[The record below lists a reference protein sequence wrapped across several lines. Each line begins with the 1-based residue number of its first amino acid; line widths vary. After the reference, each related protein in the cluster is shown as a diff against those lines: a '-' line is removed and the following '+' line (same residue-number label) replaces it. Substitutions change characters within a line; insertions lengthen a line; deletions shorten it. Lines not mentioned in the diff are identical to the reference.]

1 MEINIYQ
8 LKNGEI
14 TLSGTLVTEEPNT
27 LQNHKSATFTI
38 EEKQLTLYFEL
49 NKNGDGIQQYSWVY
63 YKDKEGNLYKL
74 VDYNLGAGPEWE
86 KHFFWDS
93 FNGTNFTLV
102 GSDSLW
108 VDAPPPIGMILGSY
122 QSHAGNVGANPLQSQ
137 YSTYPHKGKHLS
149 DFRNGAELTFNLG
162 EGSHSSFQVIYGG
175 QNGLGAREYEENKEK
190 FDELFPNYD
199 YSTGREGP
207 GGSNDHIVNI
217 NFKGPAEG
225 EGKTEFRFS
234 GIFGGRGAQHGWL
247 ASASN
252 NKVIFAPDE
261 STPDARLKVIVTPD
275 WMKGY
280 IFGGEAWNASENLVY
295 LENVDMKNLDTQ
307 LGIVGGRGNEA
318 FHLLDSEDL
327 RKDGYTMLPE
337 EASGMAVHNVV
348 IIKDSTIGN
357 LTQEDEDQ
365 NYENKSANIYGGYS
379 LGTANNNIVSVE
391 NSTINGHI
399 YGGFE
404 LLNKLEETLEDTWGA
419 GARALHRNLVS
430 LHNVNMVGTS
440 AVHGSA
446 TGNTKLTELEKDHK
460 VANED
465 LLETISGRRGV
476 AYLAGENHMSSAYV
490 RYVHFGQYY
499 DNNYLLDTENVRKI
513 ELEQSYYPHHRDE
526 VSGESPAYLEGV
538 IYTNN
543 PLNYW
548 DDQNKSFNEE
558 KFKKEKIEIGQQVAG
573 SYLFVRS
580 GIHSSLDKRD
590 ETQSDFRKGQHN
602 FWVGTYANLTNHV
615 GGDGK
620 SLNAQIKLFDTEGT
634 GDKKTEVVNHE
645 YQNGELSLLTHDD
658 GMIVTQ
664 LTKSNGEKY
673 SLLDSIQHDDGY
685 HGRVL
690 YLSVNNGYD
699 ENGDP
704 VASVD
709 INFSK
714 IREFRRTQFNE
725 NFNAH
730 GNTLVGVSIYG
741 DSNVH
746 FLSPDKK
753 DTSDSA
759 TLESLSFDV
768 PGFQITQGNQVV
780 GTATYSFF
788 KYLRFDGKIVDEDQ
802 SQEGSTEVQ
811 VLAKE
816 TLANDQDDVESTSG
830 RIYTDPEQEGGD
842 GLAYWLKSVDVHDG
856 KMLTLYGLTDEYK
869 PEEGL
874 SEEEARGRYTL
885 SASLHGKGGVL
896 VPDSNTVIIGDSK
909 SPYLR
914 SAEDS
919 LSDYYGPTIVGKK
932 ATLTQELN
940 SALGNTYLLD
950 VSNEGQYQLHQHK
963 QTVGGL
969 EESTNATIDLG
980 EKGHL
985 TVQKNSEKA
994 SAIAHINGSVEGE
1007 DNSILT
1013 VNNGYLVS
1021 TAPSS
1026 DFYGTFELKGATTGV
1041 FESNKSAHHAKV
1053 KIDKAATLFLNSA
1066 QPYEAKAE
1074 TSSFL
1079 GGRANDAAPVPDHE
1093 LNNTS
1098 SIERK
1103 IVYTDAMQ
1111 NDGNLYL
1118 SKGMSVDNLNEY
1130 HIGSRDGEKAYQS
1143 QQGNIHYS
1151 IVMNSDDSPTDFVQ
1165 AHGDAAGESFLYFS
1179 NWEGSKG
1186 ARTKEGIP
1194 VYFIDGKSNL
1204 TLKLGAPAAAG
1215 AYYYDLISREDGT
1228 KWYLVNNET
1237 NLRSESG
1244 SYINNMQSIA
1254 WMEMRLHDRY
1264 GQSHWIDRFE
1274 GSEKEYAGWVRQVG
1288 VHSHNKVGGG
1298 KVKIHSLTGL
1308 TQAGLDLYRTHFN
1321 EEYDLGA
1328 HFGVFAG
1335 ALYNKAKSKSL
1346 YTFKS
1351 QVDGYALGIYGTL
1364 FGGNGPDEKFYVD
1377 SWLSWGNYDNKIY
1390 GPLPEFKYKSRGW
1403 TASVEAGYHINLGE
1417 TGEKPDDYLL
1427 WTLQPQAQV
1436 IWNGVRSKDAVD
1448 STHTRYEA
1456 IGDKNGTL
1464 RLGARLNADHEGK
1477 WVMALE
1483 GNWIHRFK
1491 DIGVKMN
1498 GKKIFA
1504 DGGRNVGEARVIYEG
1519 HLSQNLLGWSTL
1531 TYRKGSHGFHEESA
1545 QIGVRYMF

>member
-1 MEINIYQ
+1 M
-8 LKNGEI
+8 
-14 TLSGTLVTEEPNT
+14 
-27 LQNHKSATFTI
+27 
-38 EEKQLTLYFEL
+38 
-49 NKNGDGIQQYSWVY
+49 
-63 YKDKEGNLYKL
+63 
-74 VDYNLGAGPEWE
+74 
-86 KHFFWDS
+86 
-93 FNGTNFTLV
+93 
-102 GSDSLW
+102 
-108 VDAPPPIGMILGSY
+108 
-122 QSHAGNVGANPLQSQ
+122 
-137 YSTYPHKGKHLS
+137 
-149 DFRNGAELTFNLG
+149 
-162 EGSHSSFQVIYGG
+162 
-175 QNGLGAREYEENKEK
+175 
-190 FDELFPNYD
+190 
-199 YSTGREGP
+199 
-207 GGSNDHIVNI
+207 
-217 NFKGPAEG
+217 
-225 EGKTEFRFS
+225 
-234 GIFGGRGAQHGWL
+234 
-247 ASASN
+247 
-252 NKVIFAPDE
+252 
-261 STPDARLKVIVTPD
+261 
-275 WMKGY
+275 
-280 IFGGEAWNASENLVY
+280 
-295 LENVDMKNLDTQ
+295 
-307 LGIVGGRGNEA
+307 
-318 FHLLDSEDL
+318 
-327 RKDGYTMLPE
+327 
-337 EASGMAVHNVV
+337 
-348 IIKDSTIGN
+348 
-357 LTQEDEDQ
+357 
-365 NYENKSANIYGGYS
+365 
-379 LGTANNNIVSVE
+379 SVE
-391 NSTINGHI
+391 NSIINGHI

-404 LLNKLEETLEDTWGA
+404 LLNKLAETETDQHGK

-430 LHNVNMVGTS
+430 LHNVKLVGTS
-440 AVHGSA
+440 AIHGSA
-446 TGNTKLTELEKDHK
+446 TGNTTETELEKDHK
-460 VANED
+460 VADED
-465 LLETISGRRGV
+465 DLKTISGRRGV
-476 AYLAGENHMSSAYV
+476 AYLAGENSMSSAYV

-499 DNNYLLDTENVRKI
+499 DNNYLLDTEKVSKI

-526 VSGESPAYLEGV
+526 VSGESPAYLDGV

-543 PLNYW
+543 PVNHYYW
-548 DDQNKSFNEE
+548 DSQENKP
-558 KFKKEKIEIGQQVAG
+558 KVQKIEIGQQVAG

-580 GIHSSLDKRD
+580 GIHSSLMRRD
-590 ETQSDFRKGQHN
+590 DTQSPLRDKQHN

-615 GGDGK
+615 GGDGT
-620 SLNAQIKLFDTEGT
+620 SLNAQINLFNTKEYGV
-634 GDKKTEVVNHE
+634 KTEKVNHE
-645 YQNGELSLLTHDD
+645 YQNGDLSLLTHDD

-699 ENGDP
+699 EEEHL
-704 VASVD
+704 VSAVD
-709 INFSK
+709 IDFSK
-714 IREFRRTQFNE
+714 IREFRSTQFNQ

-730 GNTLVGVSIYG
+730 GNTLIGVSIYG
-741 DSNVH
+741 DPTVH
-746 FLSPDKK
+746 TKQPSAK
-753 DTSDSA
+753 DADVTA
-759 TLESLSFDV
+759 TLQDLSIPV
-768 PGFQITQGNQVV
+768 SGFQIEQGGQIV

-788 KYLRFDGKIVDEDQ
+788 KYLRFDGNITEETQSTGETTVGHIKTEKGTED
-802 SQEGSTEVQ
+802 
-811 VLAKE
+811 API
-816 TLANDQDDVESTSG
+816 A
-830 RIYTDPEQEGGD
+830 GGD
-842 GLAYWLKSVDVHDG
+842 GLAYWLTSVDIHDG
-856 KMLTLYGLTDEYK
+856 KMLTLYGLTENGKENEK
-869 PEEGL
+869 PEAGL
-874 SEEEARGRYTL
+874 SAEEARGRYTL
-885 SASLHGKGGVL
+885 SAALYGKGGVI
-896 VPDSNTVIIGDSK
+896 VPDSNTVVIGDSD
-909 SPYLR
+909 SPYLVN
-914 SAEDS
+914 AEDS
-919 LSDYYGPTIVGKK
+919 LSNYLGPTIVGKK
-932 ATLTQELN
+932 ATLIQELN

-950 VSNEGQYQLHQHK
+950 VSNEGQYKLHQHK

-994 SAIAHINGSVEGE
+994 SVTAHINGFVEGE
-1007 DNSILT
+1007 DASMLT

-1053 KIDKAATLFLNSA
+1053 KIDKAATLFINSA

-1074 TSSFL
+1074 TSSVL
-1079 GGRANDAAPVPDHE
+1079 SSRANDAAPVPDYE
-1093 LNNTS
+1093 PNNTS

-1103 IVYTDAMQ
+1103 IAYTGSMQ

-1118 SKGMSVDNLNEY
+1118 SKGMSVENLNEV
-1130 HIGSRDGEKAYQS
+1130 HVGLDKQNEQAYQS

-1165 AHGDAAGESFLYFS
+1165 THGDASGESFLYFS
-1179 NWEGSKG
+1179 NLEGSKG

-1194 VYFIDGKSNL
+1194 VYFIDGKSDL